1 MRPTTMYVSSA
12 AEFDKHKSRLK
23 LVPCPH
29 CRAVGFL
36 IRHGYLRGHG
46 DEVNDEVQRGWR
58 LFCSDRNLRKG
69 CGRTYSVLLAKFLF
83 RRMVTAPWLWKLL
96 LFIREGM
103 SLKAAWEKV
112 ASPFCLDTGYR
123 LRHGFTRSQTFI
135 RSLLLRGGAPPKPNA
150 ASPEQQVIEHLRSVF
165 HASVC
170 PVADFQVRFQAGF
183 LRAAA
188 PRVNSS
194 G

>member
-1 MRPTTMYVSSA
+1 MRPTTLYVSNT
-12 AEFDKHKSRLK
+12 AEYDKHKERLK

-36 IRHGYLRGHG
+36 NRHGYLKGHG
-46 DEVNDEVQRGWR
+46 DDVNDEIQRGWR
-58 LFCSDRNLRKG
+58 IFCSDRNRRKG
-69 CGRTYSVLLAKFLF
+69 CGRTYSVLLAKILF
-83 RRMVTAPWLWKLL
+83 RRMVTAPWLWQLL

-123 LRHGFTRSQTFI
+123 LRHAFTRSQTFI
-135 RSLLLRGGAPPKPNA
+135 RSLLLRDGAPPNHNA

-165 HASVC
+165 QASAC
-170 PVADFQVRFQAGF
+170 PVADFQVRFQAAF
-183 LRAAA
+183 LRA